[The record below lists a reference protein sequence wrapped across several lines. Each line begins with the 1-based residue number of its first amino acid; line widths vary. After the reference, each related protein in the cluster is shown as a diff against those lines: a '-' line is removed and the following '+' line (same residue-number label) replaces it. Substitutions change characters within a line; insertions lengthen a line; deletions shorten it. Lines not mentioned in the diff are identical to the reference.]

1 MHPLDLLIIIY
12 AYPTAYQI
20 VKLAIG
26 SLFVW
31 KIFYL
36 IFSIRYKNRELLLYV
51 SEVWTNLICIKI
63 EPDKVIV

>member
-12 AYPTAYQI
+12 AYPTASQI

-63 EPDKVIV
+63 EPDKVFV